1 MPHPRGERRGLH
13 EQQRRH
19 GQHATE
25 KEREQQA
32 RFTGRAAAPGQ
43 AQRQHPLHDEQD
55 PENAVRAH
63 DQLRHDLVAHFTG
76 ASRALR

>member
-1 MPHPRGERRGLH
+1 
-13 EQQRRH
+13 
-19 GQHATE
+19 
-25 KEREQQA
+25 
-32 RFTGRAAAPGQ
+32 
-43 AQRQHPLHDEQD
+43 LHDEQD